1 MLTINKKVIAIFMVL
16 VFLFGG
22 VAYGQTNDLP
32 DPGMLP
38 DSPFYFLKSLS
49 ENIGTIFTFG
59 DNAKAERFLNLS
71 EKRLSEAKALADKGN
86 TEMAERAIER
96 YQEQVENAL
105 SRAERARERGEDT
118 DDVLTRVSEATL
130 RHQETLADVY
140 EKVPEEAKPAI
151 ERAMERAM
159 RGHEEA
165 MRAISDEKREE
176 ESENMENKRQ
186 ETGQRLENLRE
197 EGVPVPEVPT
207 REDIE
212 ERIPVTP
219 EDGMPEVPADPQMP
233 EQDNGA
239 ETEGPGGTPDLLET
253 QEREEIM
260 PVPETGNEIPENEG
274 RPQAPGRP

>member
-1 MLTINKKVIAIFMVL
+1 MLIINKKVIAIFLVL
-16 VFLFGG
+16 VFLFTG

-59 DNAKAERFLNLS
+59 DNAKAGRFLNLS

-118 DDVLTRVSEATL
+118 DDILTRVSEATL

-151 ERAMERAM
+151 KRAMEKTM
-159 RGHEEA
+159 RGNEEA
-165 MRAISDEKREE
+165 MKAISGEKREE
-176 ESENMENKRQ
+176 IMEDTGNKRQ
-186 ETGQRLENLRE
+186 EAEQRLEQLRE
-197 EGVPVPEVPT
+197 RGVPVPEIPA
-207 REDIE
+207 REEIN
-212 ERIPVTP
+212 ERSSIFP
-219 EDGMPEVPADPQMP
+219 EDGIPETPADFEAP
-233 EQDNGA
+233 ED
-239 ETEGPGGTPDLLET
+239 P
-253 QEREEIM
+253 
-260 PVPETGNEIPENEG
+260 EIPS
-274 RPQAPGRP
+274 AP